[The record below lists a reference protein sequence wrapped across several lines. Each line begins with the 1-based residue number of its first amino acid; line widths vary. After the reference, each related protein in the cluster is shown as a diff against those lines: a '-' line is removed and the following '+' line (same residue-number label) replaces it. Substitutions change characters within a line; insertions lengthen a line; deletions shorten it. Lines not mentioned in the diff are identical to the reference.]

1 MSSLRRTLL
10 VMLSLPAMACE
21 NYPDIAGSASIV
33 LDDETLVLD
42 TGDDGQRFV
51 KTGEQWSTA
60 CNVKY
65 GGLSM
70 TLERAS
76 DGDPPLK
83 MMALLVSK
91 ERENGEL
98 APNVIAE
105 LKKQRYAGF
114 CDVVATVGGDPH
126 DVEFSAADC
135 ELQRVLDG
143 HPALLASASFRV
155 KECENE

>member
-1 MSSLRRTLL
+1 MSSMRRTLL

-21 NYPDIAGSASIV
+21 NYPDIAGKASIL

-51 KTGEQWSTA
+51 KTGERWSTA
-60 CNVKY
+60 CDTDD
-65 GGLSM
+65 GELSM
-70 TLERAS
+70 MLERAR

-83 MMALLVSK
+83 VIALFVSK

-98 APNVIAE
+98 APNVITE
-105 LKKQRYAGF
+105 LKKQRYGGF
-114 CDVVATVGGDPH
+114 CDVVATVGGDPR

-135 ELQRVLDG
+135 ELLRAFDG
-143 HPALLASASFRV
+143 HRAWLVSASFHV

>member
-1 MSSLRRTLL
+1 MLSMVRTVL
-10 VMLSLPAMACE
+10 VMLLMPAAACADH
-21 NYPDIAGSASIV
+21 PDIAGKASV
-33 LDDETLVLD
+33 LLDDETLVLD

-51 KTGEQWSTA
+51 KTGERWSTA

-70 TLERAS
+70 TLERAP

-83 MMALLVSK
+83 MIALLVSK

-105 LKKQRYAGF
+105 LKKQRYGGF

-135 ELQRVLDG
+135 ELQRAFDG
-143 HPALLASASFRV
+143 HHAWLVSASFRV
-155 KECENE
+155 MECENE

>member
-1 MSSLRRTLL
+1 MLSIRRTLL
-10 VMLSLPAMACE
+10 LMLSLPAVACE
-21 NYPDIAGSASIV
+21 NYPDIAGKASV
-33 LDDETLVLD
+33 LLDEETLALD
-42 TGDDGQRFV
+42 TGDDGQRFA

-70 TLERAS
+70 TLERARN
-76 DGDPPLK
+76 GDPPLK
-83 MMALLVSK
+83 MVALLVSK
-91 ERENGEL
+91 ERDDGEL

-114 CDVVATVGGDPH
+114 CDVVATVGSDPH

-135 ELQRVLDG
+135 ELQRALDG
-143 HPALLASASFRV
+143 HPALLVSALFHV

>member
-1 MSSLRRTLL
+1 MSSMRRTLL

-21 NYPDIAGSASIV
+21 NYPDIAGKASV
-33 LDDETLVLD
+33 LLDDETLVLD

-51 KTGEQWSTA
+51 KTGERWSTA
-60 CNVKY
+60 CNTKD

-70 TLERAS
+70 TLDRAR

-83 MMALLVSK
+83 TIALLVSK
-91 ERENGEL
+91 VRDNGEPS
-98 APNVIAE
+98 PNVIAE
-105 LKKQRYAGF
+105 LKYQRYAGF

-126 DVEFSAADC
+126 EVEFSAADC

-143 HPALLASASFRV
+143 HPALLVSASFHV

>member
-1 MSSLRRTLL
+1 MSSMLHALL
-10 VMLSLPAMACE
+10 VMLSLHAMACA
-21 NYPDIAGSASIV
+21 NHPDIAGKASV
-33 LDDETLVLD
+33 LLDGETLVLD

-51 KTGEQWSTA
+51 KTGERWSTA
-60 CNVKY
+60 CDTDD

-70 TLERAS
+70 ILERAP

-83 MMALLVSK
+83 VIALFVNK

-105 LKKQRYAGF
+105 LKEQRYAGF

-135 ELQRVLDG
+135 ELQRAFDG
-143 HPALLASASFRV
+143 HRAWLVSALFRV
-155 KECENE
+155 TECENE